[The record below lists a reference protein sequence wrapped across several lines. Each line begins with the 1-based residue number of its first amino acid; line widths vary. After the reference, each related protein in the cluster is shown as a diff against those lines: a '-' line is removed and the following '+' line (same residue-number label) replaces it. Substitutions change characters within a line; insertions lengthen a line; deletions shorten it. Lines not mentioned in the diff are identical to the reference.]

1 MCPQVSFVM
10 QYWTTW
16 AQIFGAKTRSGP
28 PGSVSF
34 TIGKLMI
41 PLFAHNVCKEIA
53 MQGIVAHKNGP
64 LAAMWLEML
73 VFVH

>member
-1 MCPQVSFVM
+1 MPF
-10 QYWTTW
+10 WTTW

-28 PGSVSF
+28 PGIVSF

-41 PLFAHNVCKEIA
+41 PVFEHSVCNATA
-53 MQGIVAHKNGP
+53 MQGIGAHKNGS

-73 VFVH
+73 VVVH